1 MGDADRGR
9 DDYADLAQ
17 RLGFDA
23 ARAKIEGPLRG
34 PHAGPSDETPLE
46 KLHRLSALI
55 EAVAGEIRAL
65 PSVTYQAQLWQQWAS
80 LRADADAR
88 RVAAAGLRSPGERS
102 GRRGAP
108 G

>member
-1 MGDADRGR
+1 MNDGDQGR
-9 DDYADLAQ
+9 DDFIDLAQ

-23 ARAKIEGPLRG
+23 TRAKMEGPIRG

-46 KLHRLSALI
+46 KLHRLSTLM
-55 EAVAGEIRAL
+55 EAVAAEIQAL

-80 LRADADAR
+80 LGAGAASKRTK
-88 RVAAAGLRSPGERS
+88 AAGLRSPDGG
-102 GRRGAP
+102 GRPGAA